1 MPQVSFFYGISIYL
15 YYRDHS
21 PPHFHAIYG
30 GDEAEIR
37 IDNGEVLAGR
47 LPPRAMAM
55 VREWT
60 GLHSA
65 ELMLAWNQAREAL
78 PLDRITP
85 LP

>member
-1 MPQVSFFYGISIYL
+1 MSIYL

-21 PPHFHAIYG
+21 PPHFHALYG

-37 IDNGEVLAGR
+37 IDNGEVLVGR

-55 VREWT
+55 VREWA
-60 GLHSA
+60 GLHA
-65 ELMLAWNQAREAL
+65 TELMAAWNQAHEAL